1 MVALR
6 LMYSD
11 EYLRQPYS
19 ITRKFLGH
27 VMVAARSMNSEPR

>member
-1 MVALR
+1 MLLLKR
-6 LMYSD
+6 MYSD

-27 VMVAARSMNSEPR
+27 VMVTARSMDIEPR